1 MIRELGL
8 NNAVD
13 WNENISIQ
21 LSMSDLQI
29 IYDCVGA
36 VPLKYLNAKHKNNT
50 FFNKINANM
59 FSEIYN
65 NLDDIISRHNGFT
78 DDTLDVNINIELDM
92 IGEENE

>member
-1 MIRELGL
+1 MIKELGL

-13 WNENISIQ
+13 WNENISLQ

-50 FFNKINANM
+50 FFNKINAHTLTK
-59 FSEIYN
+59 IYDE
-65 NLDDIISRHNGFT
+65 LDDIVSKHNGFT
-78 DDTLDVNINIELDM
+78 DDTLDVNIDIELDM
-92 IGEENE
+92 TGEENE